1 MPLESSVP
9 QISTPWLCFGVM
21 FWEYPAPQALPYTQ
35 LCTTTNGDMSL
46 SPPKPP
52 NYVGVIFL
60 VYLNI

>member
-1 MPLESSVP
+1 MPLESGVA

-35 LCTTTNGDMSL
+35 LCTTTNGEM
-46 SPPKPP
+46 SPPP
-52 NYVGVIFL
+52 NEVGVIFL